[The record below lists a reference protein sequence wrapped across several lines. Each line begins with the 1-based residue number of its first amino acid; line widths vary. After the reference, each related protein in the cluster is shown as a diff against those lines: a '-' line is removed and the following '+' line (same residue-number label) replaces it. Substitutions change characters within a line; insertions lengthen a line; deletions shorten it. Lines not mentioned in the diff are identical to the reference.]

1 MARLG
6 LTLAA
11 GPPER
16 GQRAGAGGG
25 RRQGLVRLA
34 LADAQSGPAA
44 AGEARNVEGVPQMA
58 ACAGSLELPGRRRIL
73 RKSLEQSAEV
83 SDGSRLHPVSERKR

>member
-1 MARLG
+1 M
-6 LTLAA
+6 
-11 GPPER
+11 
-16 GQRAGAGGG
+16 
-25 RRQGLVRLA
+25 VRLA